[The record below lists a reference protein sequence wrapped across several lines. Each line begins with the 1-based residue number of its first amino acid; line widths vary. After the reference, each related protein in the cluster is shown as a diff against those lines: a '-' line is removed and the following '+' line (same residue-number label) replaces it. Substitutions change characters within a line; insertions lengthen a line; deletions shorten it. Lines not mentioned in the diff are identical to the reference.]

1 MECSFDLCRMMCII
15 INDSHAANLSLI
27 LETTVCAGK
36 FTKSIK
42 DHFIR
47 EPQKL
52 SYCKRCQSVGNIVD
66 SGYFQGTGTNLRT
79 IVDNLESSMSEFIIE
94 NMGSSIVSRIFQTIG
109 DDLAGESF
117 CDLLILRC
125 VCVDHKCTV
134 SRKKFCKLTERMTDV
149 INVLK
154 EIQMICIHVQDHAD
168 LREET

>member
-1 MECSFDLCRMMCII
+1 M
-15 INDSHAANLSLI
+15 
-27 LETTVCAGK
+27 
-36 FTKSIK
+36 
-42 DHFIR
+42 
-47 EPQKL
+47 
-52 SYCKRCQSVGNIVD
+52 D

-109 DDLAGESF
+109 DDLTGESV

-149 INVLK
+149 INILK